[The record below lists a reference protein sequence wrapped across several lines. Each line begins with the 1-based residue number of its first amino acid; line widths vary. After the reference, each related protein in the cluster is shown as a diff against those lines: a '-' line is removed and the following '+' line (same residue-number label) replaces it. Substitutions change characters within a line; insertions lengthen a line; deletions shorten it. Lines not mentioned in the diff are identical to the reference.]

1 MREKK
6 MRKIMRKRIMRNDEW
21 GVGLAVA
28 KAEDHHK
35 QMDTNWTVGRR
46 KKNRKTMRKRI
57 MRTDRNTP
65 MSRSRR
71 SRTRRSRRPGGG
83 VGGRSIHTEVS
94 RCRAP
99 SSPPP
104 PGSCTQV
111 PPVLV
116 DT

>member
-1 MREKK
+1 MRGS
-6 MRKIMRKRIMRNDEW
+6 RISSSKSRRN
-21 GVGLAVA
+21 
-28 KAEDHHK
+28 HK
-35 QMDTNWTVGRR
+35 QMDINWTVGRR